1 MVATGVSLE
10 WTQAVMITY
19 TRLMRVPNLTRR
31 EMEATPNKQFSITI
45 NGGDNV
51 INIHTGN
58 NELVDETIDSDL
70 EESTT
75 NV

>member
-1 MVATGVSLE
+1 
-10 WTQAVMITY
+10 MITY

-58 NELVDETIDSDL
+58 NELVDDVSIDL
-70 EESTT
+70 EDETT
-75 NV
+75 